1 MWYTPYLVQPQGSYS
16 FGRTPS
22 LGCQASGP
30 WVPSDGCEML
40 ARARER
46 ERERVS
52 ADDELGAVAAPR
64 HPPTPSKVAT
74 GSNFGLLGQFCPQ
87 TTTSPPT
94 LSDGLLQLAALA
106 LLGMSGFVP
115 ISPNGSLAMTGGR
128 SRLRLVRLTLPNL
141 PNHPDNPGWPQIPC
155 SY

>member
-1 MWYTPYLVQPQGSYS
+1 MWYTPYLFQPQGSYS

-30 WVPSDGCEML
+30 LVPSDGCEML

-46 ERERVS
+46 EREREYPLMMS
-52 ADDELGAVAAPR
+52 WER
-64 HPPTPSKVAT
+64 WPPHAIHR
-74 GSNFGLLGQFCPQ
+74 LPQ
-87 TTTSPPT
+87 KLPQVPT
-94 LSDGLLQLAALA
+94 LDSSA
-106 LLGMSGFVP
+106 SGPADHDQPTHSVQWLTSTGCFNFVGDVRLRP
-115 ISPNGSLAMTGGR
+115 NFPNGSLAMTGGR